1 MVKIQLHKDNSIRS
15 KLNKINFEYVI
26 EKLMLSEG
34 IDKALVS
41 VIVSDDMQLNA
52 LKKKFFSEDV
62 FTDVIAFNYNELD
75 EDIVGDIYISF
86 ERVKENS
93 LKYSD
98 STESEF
104 MRVLI
109 HGALHLIGY
118 DDKDHDKKK
127 IMTNKENYYIKL
139 FKEIK
144 LLND

>member
-75 EDIVGDIYISF
+75 EDIDGDIYISF

>member
-75 EDIVGDIYISF
+75 EDINGDIYISF

-118 DDKDHDKKK
+118 DDKDHDKKQ

>member
-1 MVKIQLHKDNSIRS
+1 MVKIQLHKENSIRS

-118 DDKDHDKKK
+118 DDKDHDKKQ